1 MIVPRRKFLIL
12 LACGFAFSLL
22 GFAAPVFGVLQYV
35 YYLVLV
41 VLTGVDIAFIP
52 RKKELTVA
60 REHEKFLSI
69 GAGNLIRFRV
79 ANKSGFACR
88 IELRDE
94 YPGEMETA
102 DDRVMLDSAPMSIA
116 AAAYQIKPLRKG
128 DYRFGGVQLRVSGRL
143 GLTARQYRY
152 DIPTDV
158 KVYPN
163 ILELKKYLMMFRANR
178 LEQIGYKRPM
188 HGGENEF
195 DFLREYLW
203 GDNYR
208 KINWKATAK
217 HRYPIVEVDEKE
229 YNRNVFTLIDAG
241 RMMTTRY
248 GDLTKLDYAVDAS
261 LILAGA
267 ASRKKDFFGLLT
279 FSDKVHSYI
288 KPSRKNRVLNEV
300 LSALYKTE
308 ADFYRSDYL
317 AAYRYLMHRLRKNSI
332 IFVFSEL
339 YDRIVSEDLMRLLRL
354 LAGHHQIYFVSFE
367 EVEEWAK
374 GEDLGS
380 IARKIL
386 QEEQIAEKE
395 TIVRELSKTG
405 IRTIRVN
412 AENIKQKVVNTYLSV

>member
-1 MIVPRRKFLIL
+1 
-12 LACGFAFSLL
+12 
-22 GFAAPVFGVLQYV
+22 
-35 YYLVLV
+35 
-41 VLTGVDIAFIP
+41 
-52 RKKELTVA
+52 
-60 REHEKFLSI
+60 
-69 GAGNLIRFRV
+69 
-79 ANKSGFACR
+79 
-88 IELRDE
+88 
-94 YPGEMETA
+94 
-102 DDRVMLDSAPMSIA
+102 
-116 AAAYQIKPLRKG
+116 
-128 DYRFGGVQLRVSGRL
+128 
-143 GLTARQYRY
+143 
-152 DIPTDV
+152 
-158 KVYPN
+158 
-163 ILELKKYLMMFRANR
+163 
-178 LEQIGYKRPM
+178 
-188 HGGENEF
+188 
-195 DFLREYLW
+195 
-203 GDNYR
+203 
-208 KINWKATAK
+208 
-217 HRYPIVEVDEKE
+217 VDEKE